1 MLSTRALLHRNSWHT
16 SRPGKAC
23 TVLDECAFA
32 IFGSIWLNCYNVARI
47 PSDSPLKTS
56 SMFVLVLV
64 NMSTLWTCNTCWR
77 LCINKIK
84 KHFLAEATCRSI
96 RCFFDCALL
105 YSQEGAKIGQ
115 IDADCIAPSENSSNL
130 QVHQIILHNS
140 SGCGS
145 VVSRDMEHWMR
156 NELHPTEVVPFFR
169 TPGMYEGPLRAL
181 LNCCLRLHLFFE
193 QHLNSLWMALVDAQS
208 VIVVPRVVREVLC

>member
-1 MLSTRALLHRNSWHT
+1 MSHRHIAVLQNCAVAASNACDPAIHSLTHGSRCHSVLSTRALLHRNSWHT

-47 PSDSPLKTS
+47 PPWKQAVCSCSY
-56 SMFVLVLV
+56 
-64 NMSTLWTCNTCWR
+64 WWICR
-77 LCINKIK
+77 LCGPSTRVGDYVSTKFNKIK

-115 IDADCIAPSENSSNL
+115 IDADWCRLYSTIRKFIQSPS
-130 QVHQIILHNS
+130 
-140 SGCGS
+140 
-145 VVSRDMEHWMR
+145 
-156 NELHPTEVVPFFR
+156 
-169 TPGMYEGPLRAL
+169 AL
-181 LNCCLRLHLFFE
+181 
-193 QHLNSLWMALVDAQS
+193 
-208 VIVVPRVVREVLC
+208 